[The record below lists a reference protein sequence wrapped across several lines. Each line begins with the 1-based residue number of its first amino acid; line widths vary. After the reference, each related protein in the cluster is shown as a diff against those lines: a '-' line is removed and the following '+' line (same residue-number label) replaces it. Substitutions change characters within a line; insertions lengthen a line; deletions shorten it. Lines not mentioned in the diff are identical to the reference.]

1 MIRYD
6 FFSLE
11 ALGVLITSFAAKKKK
26 GPGLSS
32 VENLRHY
39 KEAMQRD
46 VNEKVGENRPS
57 SCREFFFFASFLGRF
72 SWKHPKILPGFFF
85 NGEESLIIKF
95 WIWKNFIR
103 WDLYD
108 HRN

>member
-57 SCREFFFFASFLGRF
+57 SCREFFFFRKFFGS
-72 SWKHPKILPGFFF
+72 ILMETSKNIGGIFF
-85 NGEESLIIKF
+85 
-95 WIWKNFIR
+95 
-103 WDLYD
+103 
-108 HRN
+108 